1 MEIWKD
7 IPEYEGIYE
16 ISDKGIVKSLE
27 RYVDNGKGG
36 YNLVR
41 ERILRPNR
49 DTAGYLHVGLHNE
62 GKKKTTA
69 IHQLMAVVFL
79 AHVPNGNNI
88 VVDHID
94 NDQLN
99 NILGNLQLITNRKNC
114 SKDRTGHSS
123 DYVGVYWH
131 KNANK
136 WGAQIKINGK
146 KKHLGLFM
154 EQLEASRAYQIALSR
169 I

>member
-7 IPEYEGIYE
+7 VPEYEGIYK
-16 ISDKGIVKSLE
+16 ISDKGKVKSLE
-27 RYVDNGKGG
+27 RYVDNGRGG
-36 YNLVR
+36 YKLIR

-49 DTAGYLHVGLHNE
+49 NTQGYLHVGLHNE

-69 IHQLMAVVFL
+69 IHQLMSVAFL
-79 AHVPNGNNI
+79 GHVPNGNNI

-94 NDQLN
+94 NDKLN
-99 NILGNLQLITNRKNC
+99 NILGNLQIITNRENC
-114 SKDRTGHSS
+114 SKDRTGYTS
-123 DYVGVYWH
+123 DYVGVSWE
-131 KNANK
+131 KNENK
-136 WGAQIKINGK
+136 WRAQIKINGK

-154 EQLEASRAYQIALSR
+154 DELEASRAYQIALSR